1 MILFMFVIK
10 KQLDVKFVSIIKYT
24 HLEWTKKEKL
34 NANVING
41 PHITNLTY
49 HDLEMEIV

>member
-1 MILFMFVIK
+1 MILFMVVIK

-24 HLEWTKKEKL
+24 HLEWTKKEEM

-41 PHITNLTY
+41 PDITNLTY
-49 HDLEMEIV
+49 YDLEMEIV